1 MIDPKEAPKFS
12 DSFDRASFFT
22 FQMSSVNTK
31 LDEISAKLDKFTDSL
46 NAHDRRMT
54 VLERDRLL
62 YLALAVLAMLFSI
75 LALGAVIYKQ

>member
-1 MIDPKEAPKFS
+1 MIDPKDAPKFS
-12 DSFDRASFFT
+12 DPFDRASFFT
-22 FQMSSVNTK
+22 FQMNALNEK
-31 LDEISAKLDKFTDSL
+31 LDSIDKKLDKFTDAL

-54 VLERDRLL
+54 ALERDRLL